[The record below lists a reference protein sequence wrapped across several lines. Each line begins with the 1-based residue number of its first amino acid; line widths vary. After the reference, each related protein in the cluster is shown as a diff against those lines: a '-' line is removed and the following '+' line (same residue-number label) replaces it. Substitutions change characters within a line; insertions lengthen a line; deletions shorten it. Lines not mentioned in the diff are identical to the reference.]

1 MDNFFQESKS
11 FAVLGLSRKPN
22 SFSRKAYDFL
32 KKEGY
37 DLVPINP
44 HVTNI
49 DGEKCYRS
57 LSEINDIQA
66 AIFFTSPEV
75 SRELLPLC
83 KEKGINNLLFQ
94 FGSITK
100 EDLKEANALGLNA
113 RYACVFLYHPHAG
126 FPHNVHHFLHNL
138 IHKDNKLA

>member
-1 MDNFFQESKS
+1 MDSFFKESNS
-11 FAVLGLSRKPN
+11 FAVLGLSRDPK

-37 DLVPINP
+37 DLIPINP

-49 DGEKCYRS
+49 GGEKCYIS
-57 LSEINDIQA
+57 LSEINQTQA
-66 AIFFTSPEV
+66 AIFFTSPEA
-75 SRELLPLC
+75 SRKLIPLC

-94 FGSITK
+94 FGSTTK
-100 EDLKEANALGLNA
+100 EDLKEAKALGLNA

-126 FPHNVHHFLHNL
+126 FPHNVHHHLHNFL
-138 IHKDNKLA
+138 NKDK